1 MKEKKKITLEQYSEP
16 AKEKWYQDDKG
27 EWEMKV
33 DSRPPLK
40 SLKFFLYRKD
50 IQLGIH
56 GKDIKDVK
64 EQFKMAVVDRLYK
77 TLDILLSLDDITFEL
92 KDMPKEVQ
100 EALK

>member
-16 AKEKWYQDDKG
+16 AKETWYQNENG

-33 DSRPPLK
+33 DRRPPLK

-56 GKDIKDVK
+56 GKNIKDVK
-64 EQFKMAVVDRLYK
+64 EQFKLAVIGRLYK
-77 TLDILLSLDDITFEL
+77 TLSVLLDLDDITFEL